1 MEVSYKRNR
10 GFSYLILSEDSQMA
24 GPHYQKAIFLENAI
38 PGLLSCKIQRLNGE
52 ESFCYDIT
60 GCQSLKNLFE
70 KEKLAR
76 EDLEE
81 VLQSWLNLWEIL
93 GEYLLD
99 TDFLLLDPSYLYR
112 ETQSGNY
119 RFVWFPYRIREKWKD
134 FQALTE
140 YFLPRIDHKDKEAVA
155 LGYGVYKEA
164 VEENIRPAVVKEL
177 LWEANPRKNPE
188 DTALSEEDSDF
199 SHMEDPEKEA
209 REKERQKILDEFYS
223 EEEEHP
229 VSYGIWGGIAGI
241 FLLCALVFLFWH
253 FRLFSLFHLAFFLIL
268 LLFLSGLGI
277 LVYFFLARKKKKSS
291 PSAPEKNTCS
301 ADPGEL
307 SFSPHVPTPF
317 PSRPPKD
324 EREEKVISE
333 ALTILLKEPE
343 TSLPVLTGLGKNAG
357 KIFSLDKEQVLI
369 GKWAASADI
378 YLDVPTVSRIH
389 ARILREGEHCYAV
402 DLNSKNGTLIN
413 GIPLA
418 PEEKCLLKDN
428 DIISF
433 AKEDFRYNS
442 PHSRPL
448 SVPSEN

>member
-10 GFSYLILSEDSQMA
+10 GFSYLILNEDSQIA
-24 GPHYQKAIFLENAI
+24 GQHYQKAIFLENTI

-52 ESFCYDIT
+52 EFFCYDIT

-70 KEKLAR
+70 KEKFAR

-81 VLQSWLNLWEIL
+81 ILQSWLNLWEIL

-119 RFVWFPYRIREKWKD
+119 RFIWFPYRIREKGKD

-140 YFLPRIDHKDKEAVA
+140 YFLPRIDHKDKGAVA

-164 VEENIRPAVVKEL
+164 AEENIRPAVVKKL
-177 LWEANPRKNPE
+177 LWEADPRESPT
-188 DTALSEEDSDF
+188 DTVLQEESPNF
-199 SHMEDPEKEA
+199 SHMEDSEKEA

-223 EEEEHP
+223 EEEENP

-253 FRLFSLFHLAFFLIL
+253 FRLFSLFQLMLFLIVF
-268 LLFLSGLGI
+268 LFFSGLGI
-277 LVYFFLARKKKKSS
+277 FVYIFLIRKKKNPS
-291 PSAPEKNTCS
+291 PPVLEKNTNS
-301 ADPGEL
+301 PDPGEL
-307 SFSPHVPTPF
+307 SFFPHSPTPF
-317 PSRPPKD
+317 PSKLQKG
-324 EREEKVISE
+324 EQKEKIISE
-333 ALTILLKEPE
+333 PLTVLLKEPE
-343 TSLPVLTGLGKNAG
+343 TSVPLLTGLGNNAG
-357 KIFSLDKEQVLI
+357 KVFSLEKEQTLI

-389 ARILREGEHCYAV
+389 ARILHEGDHYYAV

-413 GIPLA
+413 GIPLD
-418 PEEKCLLKDN
+418 PEEKFLLKDN

-433 AKEDFRYNS
+433 AKEDFRYTF
-442 PHSRPL
+442 PHSQPL
-448 SVPSEN
+448 NPRSEN